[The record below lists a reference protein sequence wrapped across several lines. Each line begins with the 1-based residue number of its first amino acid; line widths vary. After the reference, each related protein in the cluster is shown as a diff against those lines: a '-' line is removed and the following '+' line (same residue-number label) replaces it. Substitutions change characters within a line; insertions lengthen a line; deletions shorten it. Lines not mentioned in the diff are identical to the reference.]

1 MNGTVVTIENHEDM
15 RVISRIKSNL
25 VSFNCELIMCK
36 LHFYLKYYVQDSR
49 VMTTRW
55 QSDTGMGMNILSY
68 VPDESAA

>member
-1 MNGTVVTIENHEDM
+1 MNGTVVTIEHNEDM

-36 LHFYLKYYVQDSR
+36 LHFDLKCHR
-49 VMTTRW
+49 VMATRW